1 MDHHFWLH
9 FRHPQKS
16 KRDDTLNFLNWHHHD
31 STTLNSFVWFHRRDC
46 GFRQS
51 CDTLITTAM
60 SQFISKFGPVVI
72 VSLLI
77 PWTAVHAFVPCQQ
90 PQIHSNNRCSSLS
103 HSHSIV
109 RRIPRLLRCQSTDT
123 SSSVQTLTTKSTKS
137 PLQQP
142 PTSDCVEHDPSTPT
156 SSSTSSS
163 SSSSS
168 SSSTVSQVAS
178 FGPPPFDLRMKDDD
192 SEERNRWIARL
203 ILVTVAAFYGT
214 NFGCVKILNDSLEPS
229 ISALR

>member
-1 MDHHFWLH
+1 
-9 FRHPQKS
+9 
-16 KRDDTLNFLNWHHHD
+16 
-31 STTLNSFVWFHRRDC
+31 
-46 GFRQS
+46 
-51 CDTLITTAM
+51 M

-77 PWTAVHAFVPCQQ
+77 PWTTVHAFRPS
-90 PQIHSNNRCSSLS
+90 PQLITNNRCNSLS

-109 RRIPRLLRCQSTDT
+109 RRIPRHHRCQSTD
-123 SSSVQTLTTKSTKS
+123 SVQPLATKPTKS

-142 PTSDCVEHDPSTPT
+142 STSACADSDPTASS

-168 SSSTVSQVAS
+168 SSASQVAS
-178 FGPPPFDLRMKDDD
+178 FGPPPFDIRLKDDT
-192 SEERNRWIARL
+192 EEQNRWIARL
-203 ILVTVAAFYGT
+203 ILIAVAAFYGT
-214 NFGCVKILNDSLEPS
+214 NFGCVKILNDSLDPS